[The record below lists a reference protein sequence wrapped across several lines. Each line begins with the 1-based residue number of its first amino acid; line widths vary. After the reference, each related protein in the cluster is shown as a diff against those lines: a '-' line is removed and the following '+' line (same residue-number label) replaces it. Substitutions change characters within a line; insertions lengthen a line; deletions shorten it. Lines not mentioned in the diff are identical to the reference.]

1 MMKVCAVVVTYN
13 RKVMLEQCINA
24 LLGQSYSKYDI
35 IIVDNASTDGTQEF
49 VEKKFGQSVIYINT
63 GANLGG
69 SGGFYYGMR
78 YAYEHNYDLLWVMDD
93 DVVPTRTALSEL
105 INHSKYVKSFS
116 FLASAVY
123 AADNTALNSPEI
135 SGYKTNGYKF
145 WYEKLEY
152 GMVRLS
158 HATFVSLLIK
168 ADAIRQCGLP
178 CKDFFIWGDDIEYTK
193 RIVGNYAPAFIVG
206 TSKVYHMRQNVS
218 NLNICTEKNPNRIKM
233 LYYLIRNTI
242 VYTDAY
248 SGKKAAKN
256 KIKQYRKD
264 CIKIAL
270 SNVNYKNLRIST
282 ILRAIRGFKKGE
294 FNLTAFK
301 NRFQV
306 YGQEKAVI
314 NFIGLPEISSYA
326 PEWGYMYNCKLD
338 EFNIFTLYE
347 NVPAYIKE
355 ISSKWNLSS
364 STRNDIIQYGLK
376 FRGGSNRNEYLV
388 ADISGSLKDYVIF
401 SNNDDTFA
409 LSYTDS
415 LKQELSDGSL
425 KYLVDNYDLQI
436 TNSCNLKKGQLEQAL
451 TTFAVDISGKCRID
465 HIIFI
470 KKNVPGADENLTQLY
485 DSMFKIV
492 THLMPESNILD
503 LTDISQDGIVY
514 DLAKDRL
521 YKLID
526 EISSNKV

>member
-1 MMKVCAVVVTYN
+1 MKVCAVVVTYN
-13 RKVMLEQCINA
+13 RKVKLEQCINA

-218 NLNICTEKNPNRIKM
+218 NLNIRTEKNPSRIKM

-270 SNVNYKNLRIST
+270 SNVNYKHLRIST

-294 FNLTAFK
+294 FNLTAFE

-306 YGQEKAVI
+306 YGQENAVI
-314 NFIGLPEISSYA
+314 NFIGIPTISNNT

-347 NVPAYIKE
+347 NAPAYIKE
-355 ISSKWNLSS
+355 ISLNWDLSRQ
-364 STRNDIIQYGLK
+364 TRNDISQYGLQ
-376 FRGGSNRNEYLV
+376 FRGGFNRNEYLV
-388 ADISGSLKDYVIF
+388 VDISGSLKDYVIF
-401 SNNDDTFA
+401 SDNNDTFA

-415 LKQELSDGSL
+415 LKQELSEGSL
-425 KYLVDNYDLQI
+425 NYLVDNYDLQI
-436 TNSCNLKKGQLEQAL
+436 ADPCKHTEEQLEQTL
-451 TTFAVDISGKCRID
+451 TTFAVDVSGKCRTD

-470 KKNVPGADENLTQLY
+470 KKNISGLDKDYAQLY
-485 DSMFKIV
+485 DSMFKIIMN
-492 THLMPESNILD
+492 LMPESRILD
-503 LTDISQDGIVY
+503 LTDISKDYCDY
-514 DLAKDRL
+514 DLAKARL
-521 YKLID
+521 YKLI
-526 EISSNKV
+526 EKISTNKA